1 MNIVVVSPSH
11 VCNEWELGAHHL
23 SEACEKS
30 AGEITADQLKMILA
44 RGERV
49 LLAAQD
55 DGVSKAWAAIQ
66 IQQLPNIR
74 VLYVYSI
81 YAPGST
87 GNTVFEQLADIAKK
101 EGCSEIRGACNEAVE
116 RLWIRR
122 FNAEP
127 LYTTVRIRL
136 KGAS

>member
-1 MNIVVVSPSH
+1 MNIVVVSPAH
-11 VCNEWELGAHHL
+11 VCNEWGRGAHRL

-49 LLAAQD
+49 LLAAQE

-81 YAPGST
+81 YAPGAT
-87 GNTVFEQLADIAKK
+87 GPDVFDKLADIARK
-101 EGCSEIRGACNEAVE
+101 EGCSEIRGAANDAVAK
-116 RLWIRR
+116 LWERR
-122 FNAEP
+122 FGAEK
-127 LYTTVRIRL
+127 LYQTVRI
-136 KGAS
+136 KV